1 MADSSDLIPPYSPF
15 EDPASDKLLGMVI
28 ALAMEVWVLR
38 DRIEL
43 MEPVLE
49 EKLSVSDLTSSIDK
63 STHDSKS
70 RKAREESLN
79 KFLDRICSIL
89 DER

>member
-1 MADSSDLIPPYSPF
+1 MTDSGDLIPPYSPF
-15 EDPASDKLLGMVI
+15 ADPVSDKLLGMMI

-38 DRIEL
+38 DRIQL

-49 EKLSVSDLTSSIDK
+49 EKLSIPDLTSSIEK

-70 RKAREESLN
+70 QKVREESLN
-79 KFLDRICSIL
+79 NFLTRICSNL
-89 DER
+89 DEQ